1 MKIQILNELNN
12 TENFV
17 YNENFLQ
24 VISICGDN
32 AETFSQGQFTT
43 DIKALKREPNKVQ
56 ISAWC
61 NAKGRIIANFFIY
74 FDSQQNKYFLI
85 LSADLIDDFILKLQK
100 FILRSK
106 VKLNKENNIFPLI
119 KITDENTLILN
130 LFDNKNSNNSNKSN
144 NSNNFFSR
152 DITNIRK
159 FFFQNGFLLI
169 TKNLIELFTPQMI
182 NFENFNG
189 ICYTK
194 GCYSGQEVIA
204 RTHYLQKGQAKR
216 GLVVFSFDIPKHID
230 NQTPNIPNNILNEN
244 SEVIGEVAD
253 VFIDE
258 NALYFMAV
266 IKLTYDEN
274 DNILPLQTL
283 YINNQ
288 IFYIETQKNYVL

>member
-130 LFDNKNSNNSNKSN
+130 LFDNKNSNN
-144 NSNNFFSR
+144 FFSR

-204 RTHYLQKGQAKR
+204 RTHYLQKGKAKR

-230 NQTPNIPNNILNEN
+230 NQTPNSPNNILNEN

>member
-1 MKIQILNELNN
+1 M
-12 TENFV
+12 
-17 YNENFLQ
+17 
-24 VISICGDN
+24 
-32 AETFSQGQFTT
+32 
-43 DIKALKREPNKVQ
+43 
-56 ISAWC
+56 
-61 NAKGRIIANFFIY
+61 
-74 FDSQQNKYFLI
+74 I

-130 LFDNKNSNNSNKSN
+130 LFDSNNSN

>member
-130 LFDNKNSNNSNKSN
+130 LFDKKNSNNSN

-204 RTHYLQKGQAKR
+204 RTHYLQKGKAKR

-230 NQTPNIPNNILNEN
+230 NQPPNIPNNILNEN

>member
-130 LFDNKNSNNSNKSN
+130 LFDNKNSK

-230 NQTPNIPNNILNEN
+230 NQIPNIPNNILNEN

-274 DNILPLQTL
+274 DNIIPLQTL

>member
-24 VISICGDN
+24 VISICGDD
-32 AETFSQGQFTT
+32 AETFLQGQFTT

-85 LSADLIDDFILKLQK
+85 LAADLTDDFILKLQK

-106 VKLNKENNIFPLI
+106 VKLNKENNIFPLM
-119 KITDENTLILN
+119 KIDENTLFLN
-130 LFDNKNSNNSNKSN
+130 LFDNKNNNNTN
-144 NSNNFFSR
+144 HFFSK

-169 TKNLIELFTPQMI
+169 TKNLTELFTPQMI

-216 GLVVFSFDIPKHID
+216 GLVIFSFDIAKHLD
-230 NQTPNIPNNILNEN
+230 NKTPNIPNDILNEN
-244 SEVIGEVAD
+244 NEVSGEVAD

-258 NALYFMAV
+258 NQLYFMAV
-266 IKLTYDEN
+266 IKLNYDEN
-274 DNILPLQTL
+274 NNIIPLQTL

-288 IFYIETQKNYVL
+288 KFYIATQKNYVL

>member
-12 TENFV
+12 AGKNTENFV
-17 YNENFLQ
+17 CNENFLA
-24 VISICGDN
+24 VISIYGED
-32 AETFSQGQFTT
+32 AETFLQGQFTT
-43 DIKALKREPNKVQ
+43 DIKVLKQEPNKVQ

-61 NAKGRIIANFFIY
+61 NAKGRIIANFFTY

-106 VKLNKENNIFPLI
+106 VKLNKENNILPLM
-119 KITDENTLILN
+119 KITDEKSLILN
-130 LFDNKNSNNSNKSN
+130 LVNAEINNKNNI
-144 NSNNFFSR
+144 FFSK
-152 DITNIRK
+152 DITNIHK
-159 FFFQNGFLLI
+159 IFFQNGFLLI
-169 TKNLIELFTPQMI
+169 TKNLTELFTPQMI

-216 GLVVFSFDIPKHID
+216 GLVIFSFDIAKHLD
-230 NQTPNIPNNILNEN
+230 NKMPNIPNDILNEN
-244 SEVIGEVAD
+244 NEVSGEVAD

-258 NALYFMAV
+258 NGLYFMAV
-266 IKLTYDEN
+266 IKLNYDEN
-274 DNILPLQTL
+274 NNIIPLKSL

-288 IFYIETQKNYVL
+288 IFHIATQKNYVL

>member
-130 LFDNKNSNNSNKSN
+130 LFDNKNSKNCCTKML
-144 NSNNFFSR
+144 
-152 DITNIRK
+152 DK
-159 FFFQNGFLLI
+159 LI
-169 TKNLIELFTPQMI
+169 LSL
-182 NFENFNG
+182 
-189 ICYTK
+189 
-194 GCYSGQEVIA
+194 A
-204 RTHYLQKGQAKR
+204 
-216 GLVVFSFDIPKHID
+216 
-230 NQTPNIPNNILNEN
+230 
-244 SEVIGEVAD
+244 
-253 VFIDE
+253 
-258 NALYFMAV
+258 
-266 IKLTYDEN
+266 
-274 DNILPLQTL
+274 
-283 YINNQ
+283 
-288 IFYIETQKNYVL
+288 

>member
-1 MKIQILNELNN
+1 M
-12 TENFV
+12 
-17 YNENFLQ
+17 
-24 VISICGDN
+24 
-32 AETFSQGQFTT
+32 
-43 DIKALKREPNKVQ
+43 
-56 ISAWC
+56 
-61 NAKGRIIANFFIY
+61 
-74 FDSQQNKYFLI
+74 
-85 LSADLIDDFILKLQK
+85 
-100 FILRSK
+100 
-106 VKLNKENNIFPLI
+106 
-119 KITDENTLILN
+119 
-130 LFDNKNSNNSNKSN
+130 
-144 NSNNFFSR
+144 
-152 DITNIRK
+152 
-159 FFFQNGFLLI
+159 
-169 TKNLIELFTPQMI
+169 IELFTPQMI

-204 RTHYLQKGQAKR
+204 RTHYLQKGKAKR